1 MLVEFIIFE
10 SYWLTKEWISNC
22 CLLNLDE
29 KFISLYKILSTHLF
43 IDFSF
48 LDSSRFFWESRSSFV
63 TKDFF
68 LWLNHLRIS
77 LSLRFNFI
85 NIVSLIFELIDISAI
100 SKINKY
106 ERNHLDWMI
115 VKSLDAK
122 STYWWRN
129 DDKNRLK

>member
-1 MLVEFIIFE
+1 VLVEFIIFE